1 LLGGRAVHGLV
12 EPVPQLAV
20 LVAQGGD
27 LLQELLAGGARAV
40 GVGQGLL
47 DLVGVVVGALA
58 RAAGG
63 AGLLGDVA
71 VSAAQDGGG
80 VADPG
85 EQG

>member
-1 LLGGRAVHGLV
+1 
-12 EPVPQLAV
+12 
-20 LVAQGGD
+20 
-27 LLQELLAGGARAV
+27 V